1 MCGITRATNRA
12 RLVRAACESLAYQS
26 SDVLKAMEADSG
38 HSSPSLSADG
48 GAARNEFIM
57 QFQADLLDIEVVR
70 AELSE
75 TTALGAAYLAGLAT
89 GFWADRE
96 ELQTITAHSAIYV
109 PGMEQTTREQLL
121 AGWHEAVRRTL
132 M

>member
-1 MCGITRATNRA
+1 M
-12 RLVRAACESLAYQS
+12 
-26 SDVLKAMEADSG
+26 
-38 HSSPSLSADG
+38 
-48 GAARNEFIM
+48 
-57 QFQADLLDIEVVR
+57 LDIEVVR

-109 PGMEQTTREQLL
+109 PGMEQTTRKQLL